1 MNAPRIALRSF
12 SRAQLTSKS
21 SLLGARIPYRCLSCS
36 TRLAQTHQFS
46 AQNGADGAR
55 TTHFGFETI
64 SEDSKDDRVGA
75 VFSSVAASYDT
86 MNDFM
91 SLYIH
96 RLWKDHFV
104 RSLNPGINPLTSSS
118 SEPQGMNIL
127 DIAGG
132 TGDIAFRLLDHATTI
147 HNDQTTRVT
156 VADINP
162 DMLAEGRKRSLE
174 TPYAS
179 TGRLNFIETNAE
191 KLDAIPSDSVD
202 LYTVAFGIRNFT
214 HKDTAI
220 REAFRVL
227 KPGGIFA
234 CLEFSKVQNQLFDAV
249 YKRWSFSAIPLIG
262 QIVAGDRDS
271 YQYLVESIEKFPSQT
286 EFRDMIRDAGF
297 VIPGE
302 GPDGEGYG
310 WENLSGGIAAIHKG
324 MKPIGA

>member
-1 MNAPRIALRSF
+1 M
-12 SRAQLTSKS
+12 
-21 SLLGARIPYRCLSCS
+21 
-36 TRLAQTHQFS
+36 
-46 AQNGADGAR
+46 
-55 TTHFGFETI
+55 
-64 SEDSKDDRVGA
+64 GA

-86 MNDFM
+86 MNDLM

-96 RLWKDHFV
+96 RLWKDHYV
-104 RSLNPGINPLTSSS
+104 RSLNPGINPLTTSSS
-118 SEPQGMNIL
+118 KAQGMKIL

-147 HNDQTTRVT
+147 HNDHDTSVT

-162 DMLAEGRKRSLE
+162 DMLAEGRKRLLQ
-174 TPYAS
+174 TPYARS
-179 TGRLNFIETNAE
+179 ERLNFIEANAE
-191 KLDAIPSDSVD
+191 KLDTIPSDSID

-214 HKDTAI
+214 HKDAAL

-234 CLEFSKVQNQLFDAV
+234 CLEFSKVQNQLFEAV
-249 YKRWSFSAIPLIG
+249 YKRWSFGAIPLIG

-286 EFRDMIRDAGF
+286 EFRDMIQDAGF

-302 GPDGEGYG
+302 TPDGEGQG

-324 MKPIGA
+324 MKPISR